1 MRWRLAS
8 LFPTKSVNLWLEC
21 CLGAARGAIGGWG
34 DAITLLQ
41 LNNFRAKLPDTL
53 AAWVVRGGSEVW
65 RHLLVYCT
73 EMIPPSP
80 KDLLGQHCITLIDT
94 DHPFLSVSS
103 PGGVS

>member
-1 MRWRLAS
+1 MRRRLAS

-53 AAWVVRGGSEVW
+53 AAWVVRGGSEVG

-80 KDLLGQHCITLIDT
+80 KDLLGQHCITLTQII
-94 DHPFLSVSS
+94 HFSVSAAQV
-103 PGGVS
+103 G